1 MEAGDYTTA
10 WVVYLVAGVVLA
22 LLSWRLLRKLRPREL
37 GWLLQCWFIALM
49 FTPWYVEE
57 GGTVRAPALI
67 IFVMDAVTV
76 SRDAAIRALIPLVLS
91 LLLGVAVTVVLSM
104 GYRLL
109 RRRKSANAAGATDG
123 SDG

>member
-1 MEAGDYTTA
+1 
-10 WVVYLVAGVVLA
+10 
-22 LLSWRLLRKLRPREL
+22 
-37 GWLLQCWFIALM
+37 
-49 FTPWYVEE
+49 
-57 GGTVRAPALI
+57 
-67 IFVMDAVTV
+67 MDAVTV